1 MRDKLAI
8 GLVRLAFGLF
18 YLTVLGLV
26 VGIPVGLLFLLI
38 HFLLP

>member
-1 MRDKLAI
+1 MRGKLAI
-8 GLVRLAFGLF
+8 GVAWLAYGLF

-38 HFLLP
+38 HVLLP